1 MIMNYIYQ
9 STLMKCV
16 GIRCIGFYIAVNPT
30 KYQQTVDR
38 KTLLNEDKS
47 KTTFFGPMVDEL
59 ICILDVYL
67 FTHKYKYKIHSRAMY
82 YWPHQSTERDSL
94 DMSPES
100 TAARV
105 ASQKKSDMGQFL
117 FSIGVLYDV
126 IFGWSETLGP
136 GHFQ

>member
-1 MIMNYIYQ
+1 MRTNQRRLSLVPWLMNLFAFWMSICLHT
-9 STLMKCV
+9 STSTK
-16 GIRCIGFYIAVNPT
+16 YIAG
-30 KYQQTVDR
+30 
-38 KTLLNEDKS
+38 E
-47 KTTFFGPMVDEL
+47 
-59 ICILDVYL
+59 
-67 FTHKYKYKIHSRAMY
+67 MY

-105 ASQKKSDMGQFL
+105 ASQKKCDMGQFL

-126 IFGWSETLGP
+126 IFGWSKTLGP